1 MPALN
6 KKNNSQLDAVLNQ
19 NPALKKEFERR
30 IKTARVQAA
39 ALAEES
45 KELLRNKLV
54 ELELTI
60 EKNLLREEELLDQLK
75 LQDLTKIVGDGNPV
89 LGQLRIENAKL
100 QAEVENLKI
109 ALKDLHR
116 TYSRLMNE
124 KSKTAR

>member
-75 LQDLTKIVGDGNPV
+75 LQDLTKTVGDGNPV